1 MILKKLEVLILLFIN
16 LEFSEQIICIN
27 TKKQTP
33 VNAYRSLLQNYRAS
47 LKGPFHSN
55 FTKHP
60 LLQTQPLLTRLNDDT
75 LLKPHLEF

>member
-1 MILKKLEVLILLFIN
+1 MLIN
-16 LEFSEQIICIN
+16 YAVS
-27 TKKQTP
+27 KYKVKQTP
-33 VNAYRSLLQNYRAS
+33 VNAYRSLLQIIRLFVKS
-47 LKGPFHSN
+47 PFHSN

>member
-1 MILKKLEVLILLFIN
+1 MLINYAVSKYKAKTNPCKCLQ
-16 LEFSEQIICIN
+16 EFA
-27 TKKQTP
+27 T
-33 VNAYRSLLQNYRAS
+33 NYKAFVKS
-47 LKGPFHSN
+47 PFHSN

>member
-1 MILKKLEVLILLFIN
+1 MILKKLEVFLFTLIN
-16 LEFSEQIICIN
+16 SEFSVRKIDK
-27 TKKQTP
+27 TAKKT
-33 VNAYRSLLQNYRAS
+33 NSCKCLQEFVTNIGIS
-47 LKGPFHSN
+47 FKSPFHSN